1 MKKDL
6 TKLKIDRSRRPT
18 GAGSKFWMILSLV
31 LLAVVAYLGYERF
44 VPKTTEDVVVVPAD
58 EKSVDV
64 VSEPEESD
72 NPREVLIASGYI
84 VARHKH
90 ELGSKVMG
98 RVAWIGV
105 EKGDLVS
112 KGQLLVKLEDREYR
126 ARLDQAKANLA
137 ANQTRLAEL
146 KAGSRPEEI
155 EQGEAELRRAE
166 ADLENARLERERMER
181 LYRDRLIPE
190 HELDNA
196 RSRFKMAQSAVTAAK
211 KSYELLQL
219 GPRQER
225 IEAARAAVSQA
236 EASLSYA
243 QTMLDATE
251 IRAPV
256 SGTVLRRIAEVGE
269 MITTSFAGEMGA
281 KSAVIALADLSD
293 LQVELDISQADFNR
307 ISEGHGCQMSPE
319 AYSDRVYPCQLD
331 EIAPE
336 ADRRKASIQVKVRI
350 LNPDE
355 FLRPEMSARVTFFER
370 EGQDD
375 QPASD

>member
-6 TKLKIDRSRRPT
+6 TGLKIDRNRRQ
-18 GAGSKFWMILSLV
+18 GVSGNRFWMILSLV
-31 LLAVVAYLGYERF
+31 LLAGVIFLIYDRFSPREPGEAVV
-44 VPKTTEDVVVVPAD
+44 
-58 EKSVDV
+58 
-64 VSEPEESD
+64 EPEVEQIEQTPTPVEDERS
-72 NPREVLIASGYI
+72 REVLIASGYI

-90 ELGSKVMG
+90 ELGSKVVG

-105 EKGDLVS
+105 EKGDNVS
-112 KGQLLVKLEDREYR
+112 RGQLLVKLEDREYR
-126 ARLDQAKANLA
+126 ARLDQAKANLQA
-137 ANQTRLAEL
+137 TRTRLDEL

-166 ADLENARLERERMER
+166 ADLENARLERNRLER
-181 LYRDRLIPE
+181 LYQDRLIPE

-196 RSRFKMAQSAVTAAK
+196 QSRYKMAQSAVTAAQ
-211 KSYELLQL
+211 KSYELLKL

-225 IEAARAAVSQA
+225 IEQARAAVQQA
-236 EASLSYA
+236 EAGLNYA

-281 KSAVIALADLSD
+281 KSAVVALADLSD

-307 ISEGHGCQMSPE
+307 ISGENACQMSPE
-319 AYSDRVYPCQLD
+319 AFPERVYPCELD

-336 ADRRKASIQVKVRI
+336 ADRQKASIQVKVKI
-350 LNPDE
+350 LEPDE
-355 FLRPEMSARVTFFER
+355 YLRPEMSARVTFLEE

-375 QPASD
+375 ERASN